1 MAKNTNDKPVTIVG
15 HRGNPRAEIRA
26 NNIMSNANLAN
37 PGNCCLDKNDSSQ
50 SSY

>member
-1 MAKNTNDKPVTIVG
+1 MAKNTNENPVTIVG

-26 NNIMSNANLAN
+26 NNAMSNANLAN
-37 PGNCCLDKNDSSQ
+37 PNCSCLDKNDKSQ